1 MVRFYIVVNITAIKC
16 GNVTYLPFPLLCA
29 SGTIRQIIQTS
40 YLIPGSFYIISNSSH
55 FFTFYPFYPCIPSHR
70 VLLLGIILRTL
81 LLFIYTIYLTLE
93 SSIVCA
99 T

>member
-1 MVRFYIVVNITAIKC
+1 MVRFYIVVNITAVKC
-16 GNVTYLPFPLLCA
+16 GNVTYLPLVCA
-29 SGTIRQIIQTS
+29 FGTIRQIIQTS
-40 YLIPGSFYIISNSSH
+40 YLIPGSFYIISNSSLFFKLFIH
-55 FFTFYPFYPCIPSHR
+55 FIHVSHR